1 LEINKRSP
9 TTEKR
14 ACQEFGLSPKV
25 SLLRKKLGRK
35 AKQEPKFRF
44 YALYDRVY
52 RLDVLEGAWI
62 RVYANRGAPG
72 VDGVSLQSIKEH
84 PEGVPGLLREIQQ
97 ELQEKTYRPM
107 PVKRVYIPKANG
119 KKRPLGIPTVKDRI
133 VQQAVLLILEPIFE
147 ADFEDCSY
155 GFRPGRKAH
164 DALAEIR
171 QTLKAGFTEVL
182 DADLSSYFDT
192 IDHGQLIN
200 CLKRRI
206 SDRSVL
212 KLIRMWLKSDILE
225 DDGKGGRKTSRSRKG
240 TPQGGVISPL
250 LANIFLHE
258 FDKRFHSSEGPRSF
272 ANARLVRYADDWV
285 IMARYIGPRIHTFVD
300 KTLGDLDLILNRD
313 KTTTVDLK
321 KAGNSFDFLGFTFR
335 FDHSLH
341 GTGRYLNVVP
351 SEKSL
356 KRARSKI
363 HDMTIR
369 RITAPVQKVIG
380 TVNRFLIGWGNYFGF
395 GYPRVA
401 FKKIDR
407 YVQTRFRRFV
417 RTRSHRRCR
426 HLKGPS
432 LYQAL
437 RSEGLVYLHE
447 RANNS
452 L

>member
-1 LEINKRSP
+1 MEINKTSP

-14 ACQEFGLSPKV
+14 VSQEFGLSPKV
-25 SLLRKKLGRK
+25 SLLRKKLGHK

-44 YALYDRVY
+44 YALYDRVC
-52 RLDVLEGAWI
+52 RLDVLEGAWN

-72 VDGVSLQSIKEH
+72 VDGVSLQSIKERQ
-84 PEGVPGLLREIQQ
+84 EGVPGLLREIQQ
-97 ELQEKTYRPM
+97 ELQKKTYRPM
-107 PVKRVYIPKANG
+107 PVRRVHIPKANG
-119 KKRPLGIPTVKDRI
+119 KMRPLGIPTVKDRI

-192 IDHGQLIN
+192 IDHRKLMS
-200 CLKRRI
+200 CLERRI

-212 KLIRMWLKSDILE
+212 KLIRMWLKSEIVE
-225 DDGKGGRKTSRSRKG
+225 DDGKGRRKTSCSRKG

-258 FDKRFHSSEGPRSF
+258 FDKRFHSPEGPRSF

-285 IMARYIGPRIHTFVD
+285 IMARYIGPRIHSFVD

-321 KAGNSFDFLGFTFR
+321 KAGSSFDFLGFTFR
-335 FDHSLH
+335 FDRSLH
-341 GTGRYLNVVP
+341 GPGRYLNVVP
-351 SEKSL
+351 SKKSL

-380 TVNRFLIGWGNYFGF
+380 TVNRFLIGWGNYFRF

-401 FKKIDR
+401 FKKIDW
-407 YVQTRFRRFV
+407 YVQMRFRRFV

-426 HLKGPS
+426 HLEGPS
-432 LYQAL
+432 LYQTL

-447 RANNS
+447 RADNS

>member
-1 LEINKRSP
+1 MEYNCLSH
-9 TTEKR
+9 TTVKR
-14 ACQEFGLSPKV
+14 AGQEFGLSPKV
-25 SLLRKKLGRK
+25 SLLRRKLGLK
-35 AKQEPKFRF
+35 AKQEPEFRF

-52 RLDVLEGAWI
+52 RLDVLQSAWN
-62 RVYANRGAPG
+62 RVYANRGAAG
-72 VDGVSLQSIKEH
+72 VDGVSLRSIKES
-84 PEGVPGLLREIQQ
+84 PEGVPGLLGEIQR
-97 ELQEKTYRPM
+97 ELKDKTYRPL

-119 KKRPLGIPTVKDRI
+119 KTRPLGIPTVKDRI
-133 VQQAVLLILEPIFE
+133 VQQAALLILEPIFE

-171 QTLKAGFTEVL
+171 QALKAGFTEVL

-192 IDHGQLIN
+192 IDHGKLMQ
-200 CLKRRI
+200 CLERRI

-212 KLIRMWLKSDILE
+212 KLIRMWLKSEIVE
-225 DDGKGGRKTSRSRKG
+225 EDGKGGRKVSRSRKG

-258 FDKRFHSSEGPRSF
+258 FDKRFQSPEGPRSF

-285 IMARYIGPRIHTFVD
+285 IMARYIGPRIHAFVD

-321 KAGNSFDFLGFTFR
+321 KERSSFDFLGFTFR
-335 FDHSLH
+335 RDRSLR
-341 GTGRYLNVVP
+341 GPGRYINVVP

-356 KRARSKI
+356 KRARERV

-369 RITAPVQKVIG
+369 RITDPVPQVIG
-380 TVNRFLIGWGNYFGF
+380 SVNRFLDGWGNYFSF

-401 FKKIDR
+401 FKKIDW

-417 RTRSHRRCR
+417 RTRSQRHCR
-426 HLKGPS
+426 HLDGAS
-432 LYQAL
+432 LYKAL
-437 RSEGLVYLHE
+437 ESEGLVYLHK
-447 RANNS
+447 RAVNS

>member
-1 LEINKRSP
+1 
-9 TTEKR
+9 
-14 ACQEFGLSPKV
+14 
-25 SLLRKKLGRK
+25 
-35 AKQEPKFRF
+35 
-44 YALYDRVY
+44 
-52 RLDVLEGAWI
+52 
-62 RVYANRGAPG
+62 
-72 VDGVSLQSIKEH
+72 
-84 PEGVPGLLREIQQ
+84 
-97 ELQEKTYRPM
+97 M
-107 PVKRVYIPKANG
+107 PVQRVYIPKANG
-119 KKRPLGIPTVKDRI
+119 KMRPLGIPTVKDRI

-192 IDHGQLIN
+192 IDHGKLIK
-200 CLKRRI
+200 CLERRI

-212 KLIRMWLKSDILE
+212 KLIRMWLKSDIVE

-321 KAGNSFDFLGFTFR
+321 KAGSSFDFLGFTFR
-335 FDHSLH
+335 FDRSLH
-341 GTGRYLNVVP
+341 GPGRYLNVVP

-380 TVNRFLIGWGNYFGF
+380 TVNRFLIGWGNYFSF

-426 HLKGPS
+426 HLEGPS
-432 LYQAL
+432 LYQSL

>member
-1 LEINKRSP
+1 MP
-9 TTEKR
+9 TVVHP
-14 ACQEFGLSPKV
+14 G
-25 SLLRKKLGRK
+25 
-35 AKQEPKFRF
+35 
-44 YALYDRVY
+44 
-52 RLDVLEGAWI
+52 GA
-62 RVYANRGAPG
+62 
-72 VDGVSLQSIKEH
+72 SLQSIKAQ
-84 PEGVPGLLREIQQ
+84 PEGVPGLLREIQR

-107 PVKRVYIPKANG
+107 PVRRVYIPKANG
-119 KKRPLGIPTVKDRI
+119 KERPLGIPTVKDRI

-192 IDHGQLIN
+192 IDHGKLIK
-200 CLKRRI
+200 CLERRI

-212 KLIRMWLKSDILE
+212 KLIRMWLKSDIVE

-258 FDKRFHSSEGPRSF
+258 FDKRFHSPEGPRSF

-285 IMARYIGPRIHTFVD
+285 VMARYIGPRIHTFVD

-321 KAGNSFDFLGFTFR
+321 KAGSRFDFLGFTFR
-335 FDHSLH
+335 FDRSLH
-341 GTGRYLNVVP
+341 GPGRYLNVVP

-369 RITAPVQKVIG
+369 RITTPVQKVIG
-380 TVNRFLIGWGNYFGF
+380 TVNRFLIGWGNYFSF

-426 HLKGPS
+426 HLEGPS

-447 RANNS
+447 RASNS